1 MSKVGI
7 VILNYNDYE
16 TTDKYLNNI
25 KNYKVLDK
33 IIVVDNKSTDS
44 SYEKLQK
51 YNNNRIKVIE
61 TKENKGYAYGNNVGI
76 KALDDDI
83 DYVIISNPD
92 ITVSEKTIAR
102 LKKDLDTNKDIS
114 VIAPVIKEL
123 DYIKRGW
130 RLPKY
135 KDELLSNITYF
146 HRKAEANLR
155 YDDSKYKGNITKVD
169 VVSGCFF
176 MIRKSVLNLIGNF
189 DEGTFLYYEE
199 NIMGHKLDLIGK
211 KTFIDNEVYVTHNL
225 SVSVDKSFNSINK
238 YKILKNSQK
247 YYVKYFLKSNIFAII
262 LLRLVYYISLGLAY
276 VVCFFRNIRS
286 KKKWRIL

>member
-51 YNNNRIKVIE
+51 YKNNRIKVIE

-92 ITVSEKTIAR
+92 ITVSEKTISR

-276 VVCFFRNIRS
+276 MVCFFRNIRS
-286 KKKWRIL
+286 KKK

>member
-51 YNNNRIKVIE
+51 YNNNRIKVVE

-92 ITVSEKTIAR
+92 ITVSEKTISR

-286 KKKWRIL
+286 KKK

>member
-92 ITVSEKTIAR
+92 ITVSEKTISR

-199 NIMGHKLDLIGK
+199 NIMGHKLDLVGK
-211 KTFIDNEVYVTHNL
+211 KTFIDNEAEVTHNL

-286 KKKWRIL
+286 KKK

>member
-92 ITVSEKTIAR
+92 ITVSEKTISR

-286 KKKWRIL
+286 KKK

>member
-51 YNNNRIKVIE
+51 YNNNRIKVVE

-92 ITVSEKTIAR
+92 ITVSEKTISR

-199 NIMGHKLDLIGK
+199 NIMGHKLDLVGK
-211 KTFIDNEVYVTHNL
+211 KTFIDNEAEVTHNL

-286 KKKWRIL
+286 KKK